1 MHNFEGSGHDLSMYL
16 YATLGEKLITRTTGL
31 AIAKMVLQDRFG
43 HQEVVAQEPFDID
56 EEDGTWVIKGS
67 RQPNWDDGRPRE
79 AMRHGKAEV
88 VISQF
93 DGRILKL
100 TVDAPLPPVD

>member
-1 MHNFEGSGHDLSMYL
+1 MHDFEGSGHDLSMYL
-16 YATLGEKLITRTTGL
+16 YSTLGEKLITRATGL

-43 HQEVVAQEPFDID
+43 PQEVVAQEPFDIKD
-56 EEDGTWVIKGS
+56 EDGTWVIKGS
-67 RQPNWDDGRPRE
+67 RRQHWDDGRTRD

-100 TVDAPLPPVD
+100 SIETPLPPVE